1 MKSSLLEKLTKRL
14 EEALAVTKQKEDNV
28 LYMTDESGN
37 EVAFEVLDVI
47 FHEEEEYI
55 VLLPVEEKSEEAGRA
70 LILRFDCDNG
80 EDVVFAC
87 VDDDA
92 VVQTVF
98 DIFVERNED
107 IYTFVD

>member
-14 EEALAVTKQKEDNV
+14 EEALSSVQKEDNV

-37 EVAFEVLDVI
+37 VVAFEVLDVI
-47 FHEEEEYI
+47 FHEEEYI